1 MVRLPGDL
9 DAGFLDSL
17 FEAACVLDLDLTIL
31 FWNNAAM
38 EITGI
43 SADTVTG
50 LKCPDCRLE
59 PVDMDGKQLCCG
71 DSCPAVEVMRN
82 GSEVRKRVFLMHREG
97 HRIPIRMKVIP
108 LGRNEDVEGALI
120 LFRED
125 ALLEELRE
133 RLCELEKFSCVD
145 SLTGVANKRHAVHH
159 IQLKQAEL
167 ERYGNS
173 FALFLV
179 DVDGFDAINREF
191 GHFTGDR
198 VLRMVANS
206 VICTLRPFDLL
217 ARWGADEF
225 IVSVWHT
232 SEDDLKG
239 IGERMRM
246 IVDSSSLTSPGGVV
260 SSSVSI
266 AGTIARAGEKMDDLI
281 GRMESLIQRAK
292 KEGGN
297 RVLTE

>member
-1 MVRLPGDL
+1 MRLPGDL

-17 FEAACVLDLDLTIL
+17 FEAACVLDLDQTIL

-50 LKCPDCRLE
+50 LKCADSRLE
-59 PVDMDGKQLCCG
+59 PVDMDGKQLYCD
-71 DSCPAVEVMRN
+71 DSCPAVEAIRS
-82 GSEVRKRVFLMHREG
+82 GSEVRKQVFLMHREG

-108 LGRNEDVEGALI
+108 LGGKEDVEGALI

-133 RLCELEKFSCVD
+133 RLRELEKLSCVD
-145 SLTGVANKRHAVHH
+145 SITGVANRRHAVHH
-159 IQLKQAEL
+159 IQSKKAEL

-232 SEDDLKG
+232 CEDDLKG
-239 IGERMRM
+239 IGERIRM
-246 IVDSSSLTSPGGVV
+246 IVSSSTLTSPGGPV
-260 SSSVSI
+260 STSVSI
-266 AGTIARAGEKMDDLI
+266 AGAVARADETMDDLI
-281 GRMESLIQRAK
+281 ERMEDLLRRAK